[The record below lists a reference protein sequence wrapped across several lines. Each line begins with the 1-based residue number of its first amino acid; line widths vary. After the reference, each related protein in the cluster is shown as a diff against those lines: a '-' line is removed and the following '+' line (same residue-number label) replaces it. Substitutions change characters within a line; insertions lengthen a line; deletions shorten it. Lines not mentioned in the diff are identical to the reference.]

1 MAVTLGIQYYNS
13 FWLKKKQFDPQG
25 DTTGD
30 WYVEE
35 SRIKGGYNNKAVSPG
50 PRAFLVAEDKSQKI
64 LSNSVIYSGVYNSRT
79 SVNQTNVFSVAE
91 DITKSVNPDKGSIQ
105 KLYAEDTNLIVFQ
118 ELKVS
123 RALIDK
129 NAIYSAEGS
138 TTVTSST
145 DVIGQI
151 VPYAGEFGISR
162 NPESFAVYGYRKY
175 FTDRDRG
182 AVLRLSGN
190 GLEEISNFGMK
201 SYFRQQL
208 GAIDT
213 NGRIEGGFDI
223 HNKCYTLSLQQNNNS
238 YQTLSFDDSVNG
250 WVSRYS
256 YKPEFIFSIKDNTFS
271 TGNEGLWLHYSG
283 SGNNRGSFYGS
294 SITPSFI
301 EFIFNPNVGS
311 QKVFKTISYEG
322 SNGWEAD
329 SIQGSVQ
336 GVQGYNGSTSGANY
350 IDIAQPVLSFLEGS
364 YDLSGNTGANAQNPI
379 YHVGFDIKENRYV
392 AGIRKVL
399 NPKLSSQGSIPG
411 QVVVSPNQHGI
422 KGYYST
428 VRMSTDGTTNLGGLK
443 ELFSVSTDYTIT
455 NGY

>member
-13 FWLKKKQFDPQG
+13 FWLKKKQFDPAG

-35 SRIKGGYNNKAVSPG
+35 ARIKGGFNNKSVSPG
-50 PRAFLVAEDKSQKI
+50 ARAFLVAEDKSQKI
-64 LSNSVIYSGVYNSRT
+64 PSNSIIYSGIYNSRT

-105 KLYAEDTNLIVFQ
+105 KLYAEDTNLIIFQ

-201 SYFRQQL
+201 TYFRQQL
-208 GAIDT
+208 GFIDDFS
-213 NGRIEGGFDI
+213 RVEGGFDI
-223 HNKCYTLSLQQNNNS
+223 HNKLYTVSMQRSNGT
-238 YQTLSFDDSVNG
+238 YQTLAFDDSVNG
-250 WVSRYS
+250 WVSRFS
-256 YKPEFIFSIKDNTFS
+256 YKPEFIFSIKNNTFS
-271 TGNEGLWLHYSG
+271 TTKNGLWIHYYG
-283 SGNNRGSFYGS
+283 GNNRGSFYGS

-301 EFIFNPNVGS
+301 EFVFNPEVAS
-311 QKVFKTISYEG
+311 QKVFKTIAYEG
-322 SNGWEAD
+322 SNGWEVT
-329 SIQGSVQ
+329 SMSGSMQ
-336 GVQGYNGSTSGANY
+336 GVQGFNGNPNGNTY
-350 IDIAQPVLSFLEGS
+350 IDRAEPILSYLEGS
-364 YDLSGNTGANAQNPI
+364 YDLSGNTGVNAQQPI
-379 YHVGFDIKENRYV
+379 YHVGFDIKENKYV
-392 AGIRKVL
+392 AGVRKNR
-399 NPKLSSQGSIPG
+399 NPKLNSITNIPG
-411 QVVVSPNQHGI
+411 QVVLAPDQHGI

-428 VRMSTDGTTNLGGLK
+428 VTLTTDGTTNQGGLK
-443 ELFSVSTDYTIT
+443 ELFSVSSDYTRT